1 MATDCVDGPSA
12 VRLFPVSFLPPEL
25 LGTGQ
30 GCPVP
35 VEESAEAAEWNG
47 FEFLSGAQKVR
58 ELGLGQKEEA
68 AGGGAWRGGAG
79 RGQHAHL
86 HRGRASGKKAGEP
99 EVGRSRTICSSSRKR
114 E

>member
-1 MATDCVDGPSA
+1 MAADCVDGPSA
-12 VRLFPVSFLPPEL
+12 LRLFPVSFLPPEL

-68 AGGGAWRGGAG
+68 AGGRGLAG
-79 RGQHAHL
+79 RGGVSMPTYTVAAL
-86 HRGRASGKKAGEP
+86 LDKKAGEP
-99 EVGRSRTICSSSRKR
+99 EVGRSRAICSSSRKR